1 MSDRIW
7 ITWETQRRNA
17 TLSKLL
23 HARLYVFDLKVPA
36 WRRYPQ
42 ATWKTLSMLV
52 REKPRII
59 FAQNPSLVLAWLVA
73 LYAALT
79 SKKLVIDA
87 HNAGLQPA
95 EGKYSFLN
103 WMAGKLPRWT
113 TITIVSN
120 EELAKHVTALNG
132 RAVAIPDPVPELEHP
147 ECLPKLKGAFN
158 VLFICSWADDE
169 PYREVLQAAAAISRD
184 TCIYITGNSKGKERQ
199 PGLSIPDNVV
209 FTGYIAEPE
218 FNTLLFSCDAAMV
231 LTTRENCLLCG
242 AYEGVSA
249 GKPLLLSNTHAL
261 RNYFS
266 MGAVYTKNNADSI
279 ASAIETVHSK
289 SAELSCSVKDL
300 RYKLHN
306 EYQGIIDKFEQE
318 LARQR

>member
-23 HARLYVFDLKVPA
+23 HARLYVFDLKIPP

-42 ATWKTLSMLV
+42 ATWKTLSVLV
-52 REKPRII
+52 QEKPRII
-59 FAQNPSLVLAWLVA
+59 FAQNPSLVLGWLVA

-87 HNAGLQPA
+87 HNAGLRPI
-95 EGKYSFLN
+95 EGRYGVLN
-103 WMAGKLPRWT
+103 WMASRLLRLT

-120 EELAKHVTALNG
+120 EELVKHVTALNG
-132 RAVAIPDPVPELEHP
+132 RAIAIPDPVPELARP
-147 ECLPKLKGAFN
+147 EALAKLKGGFN
-158 VLFICSWADDE
+158 ILFICSWADDE
-169 PYREVLQAAAAISRD
+169 PYGEVLQAAAVINKD
-184 TCIYITGNSKGKERQ
+184 ICIYITGNSKGKELQ

-209 FTGYIAEPE
+209 FTGYIAEQE
-218 FNTLLFSCDAAMV
+218 FNSLLFSCDAAMV

-249 GKPLLLSNTHAL
+249 GKPLLLSNTRAL

-289 SAELSCSVKDL
+289 STELSCSVKSL
-300 RYKLHN
+300 RDKLRN